1 MRRIPPMPIKDN
13 PYAQVDFIFNLVAEM
28 KSNKHTKSNYTTAL
42 TYYKKFLDATNNYDL
57 DLKESGVFYLDTHW
71 NEMALVNFKKYIDS
85 TNKKGTEGY
94 LTSHSI
100 VGIFSAVR
108 TVMKEAIVNNYTFF
122 NNLIDVSIGTAGRET
137 DVNIAYSENEMKQIN
152 VALKEE
158 LRYVYRV
165 YRKDGYK
172 PKGVGADPRI
182 RENHWNDIDNMRWYF
197 ENVLDFEPILGT
209 PENKL
214 QHKSYV
220 EYAPTKYYKKIG
232 GLRGIYREWGVAPLI
247 DVDLMMPLVVQLA
260 IQTGLNVHSLL
271 ELELDCFEEK
281 NPISGVPVLRYVKA
295 RSSGEKELHIN
306 TYENNG
312 NVELKEFRQDQVK
325 IIKNTIKVIID
336 LTENIRLMAPLELQ
350 NKLFII
356 QSNSQ
361 KILGTIMEINKKVT
375 SNWCQNFVGKYDLK
389 NDSNEKMTF
398 NLKRFRSTKATEM
411 IYKGA
416 DLHELQYELG
426 HKNIATTMNYVDKN
440 KLNIKAQQETTAAI
454 EKIFANKAWAEENEV
469 QYAYAQTENENVIFK
484 GFLCDCKNPFN
495 PPDDVK
501 KLKDYQSGNACSR
514 MNMCLFCDN
523 VMVFKRNLPS
533 LWLYKKQIEE
543 AMEVQSTEL
552 PNEHY
557 YLKTLDIINALF
569 DENVSEFSSDDI
581 QEAKELSENLD
592 ELIDPVT
599 YRAELE
605 R

>member
-1 MRRIPPMPIKDN
+1 MKQIPPFPTKDK

-28 KSNKHTKSNYTTAL
+28 KTNKNTQSNYKTAL
-42 TYYKKFLDATNNYDL
+42 TYYKKFLDATNNYDV
-57 DLKESGVFYLDTHW
+57 DLKESGVFYLDIHW
-71 NEMALVNFKKYIDS
+71 NEMALVNFKKYIES
-85 TNKKGTEGY
+85 TNKNDEEGY
-94 LTSHSI
+94 LTSYSI

-108 TVMKEAIVNNYTFF
+108 TVIKEAIVNNYTSFH
-122 NNLIDVSIGTAGRET
+122 NVIDVSIGNAGRET
-137 DVNIAYSENEMKQIN
+137 DENIAYSQNEMKQIN
-152 VALKEE
+152 DALKEE
-158 LRYVYRV
+158 LKYVYHV

-172 PKGVGADPRI
+172 ATGVGVDPRKK
-182 RENHWNDIDNMRWYF
+182 ENSWGNIDNMRWYF
-197 ENVLDFEPILGT
+197 ENVLNFEPIIGDK
-209 PENKL
+209 ENNKL
-214 QHKSYV
+214 HSRYFFNSSQ
-220 EYAPTKYYKKIG
+220 KYRSIG
-232 GLRGIYREWGVAPLI
+232 GIRGIYREWGVAPLI
-247 DVDLMMPLVVQLA
+247 DADLMMPLVVQLA

-295 RSSGEKELHIN
+295 RSSGAKEMHFNI
-306 TYENNG
+306 YENNG
-312 NVELKEFRQDQVK
+312 NMELKEFRQDQVK
-325 IIKNTIKVIID
+325 IIKNTIKVITE
-336 LTENIRLMAPLELQ
+336 LTKRIRLMAPLELQ

-361 KILGTIMEINKKVT
+361 RILGTIMGIKNTVT
-375 SNWCQNFVGKYDLK
+375 SVWCRNFAKKYDLK
-389 NDSNEKMTF
+389 NDNNERLNF

-426 HKNIATTMNYVDKN
+426 HKNITTTMNYVDKN

-454 EKIFANKAWAEENEV
+454 EKIFANKAWAEKNEV
-469 QYAYAQTENENVIFK
+469 QYAQSQPVNENVIFK

-501 KLKDYQSGNACSR
+501 KLKEYQSGNACSR
-514 MNMCLFCDN
+514 VNMCLFCDN
-523 VMVFKRNLPS
+523 VMIFKRNLPS
-533 LWLYKKQIEE
+533 LWMYKKQIEE
-543 AMEVQSTEL
+543 AMEMQSTEL

-605 R
+605 L